1 MQHLRGKAIRGVTI
15 VQKQEI
21 SAIYYASL
29 QTGYDFYALEKEP
42 SLVRDIAGFKQEA
55 PDFDASFFGQV
66 QQGLCPTFRTL
77 EPHGKI
83 VSAQQGFVRISR
95 TVLYPN
101 IGGRISAGLSQT
113 PRRI

>member
-55 PDFDASFFGQV
+55 PDFEASFFGQV
-66 QQGLCPTFRTL
+66 QQGLCAPCF
-77 EPHGKI
+77 
-83 VSAQQGFVRISR
+83 
-95 TVLYPN
+95 
-101 IGGRISAGLSQT
+101 
-113 PRRI
+113 

>member
-1 MQHLRGKAIRGVTI
+1 VKELKDKPAEAFVPLNFDPGEAIQVDWGEAIVYIKGKKTKVHVFCGRLCF
-15 VQKQEI
+15 
-21 SAIYYASL
+21 SAMPFVMA
-29 QTGYDFYALEKEP
+29 FP
-42 SLVRDIAGFKQEA
+42 H
-55 PDFDASFFGQV
+55 
-66 QQGLCPTFRTL
+66 PTFRTL

-113 PRRI
+113 PGRS